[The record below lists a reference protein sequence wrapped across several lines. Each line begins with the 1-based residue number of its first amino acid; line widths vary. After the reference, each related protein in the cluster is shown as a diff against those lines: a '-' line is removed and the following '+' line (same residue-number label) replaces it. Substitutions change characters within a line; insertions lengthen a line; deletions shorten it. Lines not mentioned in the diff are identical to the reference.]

1 MNRRFKIILTV
12 SVLLNMLLIGA
23 LAGSCY
29 KRMDGPRDFRERFEG
44 KNPKFAKAMEE
55 AREGQKE
62 LREQMKVA
70 KKGLVDALSAPEFS
84 EEQFR
89 AAADKMREAQEA
101 MFTARNDATV
111 KMAKE
116 MSVEE
121 RREMAEHIKSMSG
134 RHDRG
139 EWSEKREKPLPR

>member
-29 KRMDGPRDFRERFEG
+29 KRMGGPRDFRERMEG

-62 LREQMKVA
+62 LRDQMKTA
-70 KKGLVDALSAPEFS
+70 KKGLVEALSAPEFS

-89 AAADKMREAQEA
+89 AAADKMRAAQDA

-121 RREMAEHIKSMSG
+121 RREMAEHVKNISG

-139 EWSEKREKPLPR
+139 ERDKMRPLPE